1 MRHIKPPC
9 FHPQGMGHSAL
20 KAQIYEGPRPL
31 KIGCS
36 LVNKEEDL
44 IRNGQGPQA
53 QSLLLIGS
61 GRLARHL
68 SFYLQLSK
76 TPFHTWSRDGQSIED
91 LNRLLADVSC
101 VALAISDDAL
111 GPFIEQN
118 LKTFTGKILHFSGS
132 WHRDGLLSAHPLM
145 SFGPDL
151 YAADFYPR
159 IHFSLTGFA
168 SLREVFPDWSNP
180 FTQISAEQKPLYHA
194 LCVLGG
200 NFPVLLWNKMETD
213 LKAMGLPEESTR
225 LYIQRV
231 SENYLKMGPRALT
244 GPLVRKDEST
254 IQKNL
259 AALSLD
265 PWEKVYRAFREAT
278 DEHS

>member
-1 MRHIKPPC
+1 
-9 FHPQGMGHSAL
+9 
-20 KAQIYEGPRPL
+20 
-31 KIGCS
+31 
-36 LVNKEEDL
+36 
-44 IRNGQGPQA
+44 
-53 QSLLLIGS
+53 
-61 GRLARHL
+61 
-68 SFYLQLSK
+68 
-76 TPFHTWSRDGQSIED
+76 
-91 LNRLLADVSC
+91 
-101 VALAISDDAL
+101 
-111 GPFIEQN
+111 
-118 LKTFTGKILHFSGS
+118 
-132 WHRDGLLSAHPLM
+132 
-145 SFGPDL
+145 
-151 YAADFYPR
+151 
-159 IHFSLTGFA
+159 
-168 SLREVFPDWSNP
+168 
-180 FTQISAEQKPLYHA
+180 PLYHA